1 MDDYDRLMPKPLPKE
16 QTPAPIKLGGEDKLM
31 PKPLPKEKT
40 PAPIKIESKTEEPA
54 PEPTSESSLESTS
67 EPTSESTTKSTSEPV
82 QEPKKSDSE
91 KLSEKPDPN
100 ALAEALIMAHQNKA
114 RASSKSKKNVISL
127 VILLF
132 SLIVVI
138 AVLAVTG
145 IINLDFS
152 TLFGGGGKP
161 SGDTGAK
168 IPSVAVVREA
178 CESRGLT
185 FTLDT
190 DTSAY
195 IIGGEELDGKAKK
208 YICELKTDTPDDS
221 KKSSSS
227 DSSNKSDTS
236 DKSNEADSES
246 EPDETEETKEIKELD
261 AELFFYYMVLDQ
273 DYDTI
278 DGLQAYFDDTEKYF
292 NVLSNSDGFYKGFR
306 YNSDTYTY
314 LVAYKS
320 SIIELISDDHDV
332 IEDILVEMKF
342 PNRFQVDV

>member
-1 MDDYDRLMPKPLPKE
+1 MDDYGRLMPKPLPKE

-40 PAPIKIESKTEEPA
+40 PAPIKIESKIEEPA
-54 PEPTSESSLESTS
+54 P
-67 EPTSESTTKSTSEPV
+67 
-82 QEPKKSDSE
+82 EPKKSDSE
-91 KLSEKPDPN
+91 ETSKKPDPN
-100 ALAEALIMAHQNKA
+100 ALAEALIMAHQNK
-114 RASSKSKKNVISL
+114 SHMVGKSKKNIISL
-127 VILLF
+127 LILLF

-138 AVLAVTG
+138 VVLAVTG

-152 TLFGGGGKP
+152 NLFGGGGGKP

-221 KKSSSS
+221 KKS
-227 DSSNKSDTS
+227 DSSNKSDAS

-246 EPDETEETKEIKELD
+246 EPEPEETEETKEIKELN

-332 IEDILVEMKF
+332 IEDILIEMKF